1 MSLAEL
7 AELAARSRLPWVSL
21 AGTGVR
27 FAPEVRV
34 AVAPQSRLGPPGWT
48 ALVSIAGEVIATAP
62 DPATADT
69 VQQALAGLPA
79 ASVTDAGVLASRL
92 NIAEIL
98 GPATLAYLDAADF
111 RRRDGPPVIL
121 AGPTDLDEFIEAV
134 DPDDRAESGIEEITS
149 PAFAVWEDDQ
159 VCAAAGYRDWPG
171 RTAHLSV
178 LTGPWA
184 RDRGLARVAASA
196 AVTHALAGG
205 LLPQWRAR
213 SGASRHVALALGFRE
228 LGAQATLRLRGDDGG

>member
-1 MSLAEL
+1 
-7 AELAARSRLPWVSL
+7 
-21 AGTGVR
+21 
-27 FAPEVRV
+27 
-34 AVAPQSRLGPPGWT
+34 
-48 ALVSIAGEVIATAP
+48 
-62 DPATADT
+62 
-69 VQQALAGLPA
+69 VQQALAGLSA

-111 RRRDGPPVIL
+111 RRRDGPPVVL
-121 AGPTDLDEFIEAV
+121 AGPTDLDAFIEAV
-134 DPDDRAESGIEEITS
+134 DPADRAESGIEEITS
-149 PAFAVWEDDQ
+149 PAFAVWEDDR
-159 VCAAAGYRDWPG
+159 VWAAAGYRDWPC

-184 RDRGLARVAASA
+184 RDRGLARAAASA
-196 AVTHALAGG
+196 AVAHALAGG

-228 LGAQATLRLRGDDGG
+228 LGAQASLRLRDAGGG

>member
-1 MSLAEL
+1 MSL
-7 AELAARSRLPWVSL
+7 AELAARSRRPWVNL
-21 AGTGVR
+21 AGPDVQFT
-27 FAPEVRV
+27 PEVRV

-48 ALVSIAGEVIATAP
+48 ALVGIAGEIIATAP
-62 DPATADT
+62 DPGTADA
-69 VQQALAGLPA
+69 VQQALGGLPA

-111 RRRDGPPVIL
+111 RRPGGPPVIL
-121 AGPTDLDEFIEAV
+121 AGPTDLDAFIEAV
-134 DPDDRAESGIEEITS
+134 DPADRAESGIEEITS
-149 PAFAVWEDDQ
+149 PAFAVWEDDR
-159 VCAAAGYRDWPG
+159 VWAAAGYRGWPC

-184 RDRGLARVAASA
+184 RDRGLARAAASA
-196 AVTHALAGG
+196 AVAHALAGG

-228 LGAQATLRLRGDDGG
+228 LGAQASLRLRAAGGG